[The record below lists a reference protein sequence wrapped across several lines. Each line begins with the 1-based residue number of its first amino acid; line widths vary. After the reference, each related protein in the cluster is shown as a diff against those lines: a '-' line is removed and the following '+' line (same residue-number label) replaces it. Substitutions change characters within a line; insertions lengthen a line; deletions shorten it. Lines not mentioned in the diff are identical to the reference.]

1 MLSNKTIIRV
11 QKDSNFVIVSRFPL
25 EDSRLTFEARGL
37 YAFLLAKPDNWEIS
51 LEHLIRSSPAG
62 RDKIK
67 GVLKE
72 LIKFKYIRKEN
83 RRNQHGRFSF
93 PAYTI
98 FEFPYDGYFTGREN
112 PSTVNPLPVKPDMDK
127 PSMANPLPIKKQIT
141 KETDSITTT
150 TNSVSLF
157 WPKGLSEQVK
167 RSIDNLVVGT
177 PEADAQLLLDELAGQ
192 LSNISNPIGYFHSL
206 LKRYKEGLFVPA
218 VALAFGAEREKRAA
232 NECAV
237 DLANKIAEEKLQKRI
252 AKLKVN

>member
-51 LEHLIRSSPAG
+51 LEHLKKSSPAG

-83 RRNQHGRFSF
+83 RRNQQGRFSF
-93 PAYTI
+93 PVYTI
-98 FEFPYDGYFTGREN
+98 FELPYDGHFTGGEN
-112 PSTVNPLPVKPDMDK
+112 PSTVKPLPVKPEMDK
-127 PSMANPLPIKKQIT
+127 PLMANPPPIKKQIN
-141 KETDSITTT
+141 KETDLITTT
-150 TNSVSLF
+150 TNSTSLF
-157 WPKGLSEQVK
+157 WPKGLSEK
-167 RSIDNLVVGT
+167 AKLSINNLVVGT
-177 PEADAQLLLDELAGQ
+177 PETDAQLLLDELGGQ

-218 VALAFGAEREKRAA
+218 VALAVRSEREKRAA
-232 NECAV
+232 NEYAV
-237 DLANKIAEEKLQKRI
+237 HLANKIAEEQLQKRI
-252 AKLKVN
+252 EKLK